1 MDSRWRIWT
10 LHVRTLRCLLW
21 ILMLHFWERQTNRQ
35 SWILKNRFHQTHLS
49 VGLVL
54 CCKNVFLFLNYLDW
68 SSLMNNREKR
78 NTNIKSVGF
87 ARSLTTLTSSFL
99 RNSSLK
105 LFRRPRLQLR
115 TNKWVD
121 LIINA
126 IYCLNK

>member
-1 MDSRWRIWT
+1 
-10 LHVRTLRCLLW
+10 
-21 ILMLHFWERQTNRQ
+21 
-35 SWILKNRFHQTHLS
+35 
-49 VGLVL
+49 
-54 CCKNVFLFLNYLDW
+54 
-68 SSLMNNREKR
+68 MNNREKR